1 MTNLKTGGD
10 KSWILSMRMTRKPTT
25 ADHDDGSVYIKGA
38 KSIIPGFLS
47 IKLLLLLLLPHRP
60 ALDRAIQ
67 CTNSSTYPR
76 LPIFLQRKL
85 GDELGRILLPLLVV
99 LSVAVSLVIF
109 ALGKWHTAHLEH
121 QEGREQ
127 RADEGK

>member
-1 MTNLKTGGD
+1 MMMGRFISKVQSLLFQVSCLSNYYYYYYHHIGRRWTEQYNVLIPVH
-10 KSWILSMRMTRKPTT
+10 IL
-25 ADHDDGSVYIKGA
+25 D
-38 KSIIPGFLS
+38 FLS
-47 IKLLLLLLLPHRP
+47 
-60 ALDRAIQ
+60 
-67 CTNSSTYPR
+67 
-76 LPIFLQRKL
+76 FLQRKL

-99 LSVAVSLVIF
+99 LSVAISLVIF